1 MELDQIETF
10 VAIVRRGSF
19 TDAGTVLALS
29 QPAVSRRI
37 DLLEHALGASVFERT
52 RGGILLTDA
61 GRAFLPYAETLL
73 ASMRD
78 GMAAVRALEGH
89 DHGAMTLAV
98 VGTLASTSL
107 TGCLRSFR
115 AAYPRVELRVRTAL
129 SREVSALERRG
140 DAPLG
145 LRYDVDADPEL
156 VCRTVHRD
164 SMVPV
169 CSAAHPLA
177 RRGPLRPN
185 ALRGETWVAFPARRG
200 ADGEPYTLTIEGRLA
215 AAGLGGAE
223 IIPIDSLTAQKRMVE
238 AGFGLRL
245 FPLSSV
251 DEELRAGTLRRLS
264 VRALHATI
272 DVVMI
277 HRRRAYL
284 SGATQRMM
292 TALAQW
298 AGRPTTA
305 AATVRESANRR
316 GARTAGPRTRRARP
330 GSRSAGR
337 GGS

>member
-1 MELDQIETF
+1 
-10 VAIVRRGSF
+10 
-19 TDAGTVLALS
+19 
-29 QPAVSRRI
+29 
-37 DLLEHALGASVFERT
+37 FERT

-177 RRGPLRPN
+177 RRGPLRPHRP
-185 ALRGETWVAFPARRG
+185 RGATLGAFPARPG
-200 ADGEPYTLTIEGRLA
+200 AGGEPDT
-215 AAGLGGAE
+215 
-223 IIPIDSLTAQKRMVE
+223 
-238 AGFGLRL
+238 
-245 FPLSSV
+245 
-251 DEELRAGTLRRLS
+251 
-264 VRALHATI
+264 
-272 DVVMI
+272 
-277 HRRRAYL
+277 
-284 SGATQRMM
+284 
-292 TALAQW
+292 
-298 AGRPTTA
+298 PTT
-305 AATVRESANRR
+305 
-316 GARTAGPRTRRARP
+316 G
-330 GSRSAGR
+330 GR
-337 GGS
+337 